1 MTASTL
7 SFLKARDFRAA
18 QALHPDLEL
27 CPPTTGRSEDRAAPE
42 ELFFADFVCLEHFP
56 QLHLLVYVVI
66 ENHITDPPVMI
77 GLTQH
82 DADASTGC

>member
-7 SFLKARDFRAA
+7 SFLQARDFRAA

-27 CPPTTGRSEDRAAPE
+27 CPPTTGRSEDGAAPE
-42 ELFFADFVCLEHFP
+42 ELLFADFVCLEHFP
-56 QLHLLVYVVI
+56 QLHLLYVFI
-66 ENHITDPPVMI
+66 ENHVTDPPVMI
-77 GLTQH
+77 GLTQD